1 MQTTNKHSTR
11 NSIGSDGDEYTS
23 VEEMKT
29 NLKHARQ
36 NLISFL
42 CKIPYSD
49 PTNEIMLP
57 IVLSMFEFTKEEI
70 E

>member
-1 MQTTNKHSTR
+1 
-11 NSIGSDGDEYTS
+11 
-23 VEEMKT
+23 MKT

-36 NLISFL
+36 NLIQFL

-49 PTNEIMLP
+49 PNNEMMLP
-57 IVLSMFEFTKEEI
+57 IVLSMFEFSKDEI

>member
-1 MQTTNKHSTR
+1 
-11 NSIGSDGDEYTS
+11 
-23 VEEMKT
+23 MKT

-36 NLISFL
+36 NLIQFL
-42 CKIPYSD
+42 CKMPYSD
-49 PTNEIMLP
+49 PNNEMMLP